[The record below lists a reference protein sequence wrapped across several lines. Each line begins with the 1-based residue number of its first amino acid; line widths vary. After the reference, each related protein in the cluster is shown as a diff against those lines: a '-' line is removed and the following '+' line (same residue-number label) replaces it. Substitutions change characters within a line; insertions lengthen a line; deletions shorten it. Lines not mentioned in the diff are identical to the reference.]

1 MFQNLRQLELRGPV
15 ESGDFVNKERP
26 PISLFKGGGQF
37 WIATE
42 EALVNF
48 LIFQE
53 GATDLDKGPLAA
65 VASGMDRPRG
75 QLLTGPG
82 LALQQD
88 RPRLIGR
95 ATDQVI
101 HLPEAL
107 RTKTA
112 AQLQDRQAT
121 LETEYRWRSL
131 KSFLR
136 DKEQEYVRELLRRT
150 QGDQAKAAGM
160 LGLSLTD
167 FRQKYGVLL
176 T

>member
-1 MFQNLRQLELRGPV
+1 MLSLDSRALAVLESHDWPENVRELEMTILEAAGACPDNL
-15 ESGDFVNKERP
+15 
-26 PISLFKGGGQF
+26 ILF
-37 WIATE
+37 
-42 EALVNF
+42 
-48 LIFQE
+48 
-53 GATDLDKGPLAA
+53 D
-65 VASGMDRPRG
+65 
-75 QLLTGPG
+75 
-82 LALQQD
+82 
-88 RPRLIGR
+88 
-95 ATDQVI
+95 